1 MSKHWLIRIR
11 KPSLNATIA
20 VIVGGT
26 TAVCIWWLVKRLTRN
41 SSKNKLVPD
50 SVKYK
55 ALTHESLYAAR
66 TRADDTFSIRTPT
79 TVLSNHQSFSRVL
92 SRHTSV
98 STASALAVDCGT
110 IGLQT
115 LNKVV
120 DQVDE
125 CIGKINRSVQQLT
138 TEDPSVGVLIEE
150 LQKFLETSILLREQF
165 KRAFIQ
171 ETPVSASDLQCIDSL
186 SDVDNESFFSTV
198 EEIDYSELELQIL
211 SNYHRPLYR
220 NALKE
225 INESSPVC
233 KTVRT
238 EMMLCGSDVEYIGK
252 LICVR
257 KGFDYILSKAEP
269 VSWLIEVGKAIA
281 CGSLLN
287 LGCTT
292 ADFENAFLALLGYLD
307 SLHDPDSRAQFA
319 DELACKG
326 VQALNFYDIFF
337 DRILIDALENLGNP
351 PQSIYTLT
359 RNTWLSP
366 SFKRS
371 ALDSAVWTLMA
382 AKQKMLKYPEGF
394 FALYYRVVET
404 VTAALAWG
412 FLGTDE
418 SLNTFCDAIREEVV
432 TFLRS
437 LFKFADNYDDIISD
451 RPPASHHNNEE
462 DEGDVDG
469 TSSSAFLDFGEDE
482 VSCENEDDDD
492 VTLTPEGEKASS
504 ELAEHQFY
512 RGMNYANLEAFSA
525 CIYANASLLHRRLA
539 SLITDFAVNNSI
551 QIPTSVRNGLNLT
564 QPPLSS
570 CGSDV

>member
-1 MSKHWLIRIR
+1 
-11 KPSLNATIA
+11 
-20 VIVGGT
+20 
-26 TAVCIWWLVKRLTRN
+26 LTRN

-233 KTVRT
+233 K
-238 EMMLCGSDVEYIGK
+238 
-252 LICVR
+252 
-257 KGFDYILSKAEP
+257 
-269 VSWLIEVGKAIA
+269 
-281 CGSLLN
+281 
-287 LGCTT
+287 
-292 ADFENAFLALLGYLD
+292 ALLGYLD